1 MNRIQKITGCLLVGA
16 ALYSTKADEVL
27 TFDERVVAL
36 TILGEARGEG
46 QIGMRAV
53 GCVIQNRMNK
63 LKEPFSGKP
72 MDAAK
77 VCLLPKQFSIWNGI
91 RRESELYYLWDSK
104 SMPYARKLARL
115 VCKQKVEYITG
126 GATHFCTLKTNP
138 YWAKCK
144 KPTKVIGNHK
154 FFKIN

>member
-16 ALYSTKADEVL
+16 SLYSAKADEAL

-46 QIGMRAV
+46 QMGMRAV

-77 VCLLPKQFSIWNGI
+77 VCLLPKQFSTWNDI
-91 RRESELYYLWDSK
+91 HRESELYHLWESK
-104 SMPYARKLARL
+104 SAPYARKLARL
-115 VCKQKVEYITG
+115 VCKQKV
-126 GATHFCTLKTNP
+126 
-138 YWAKCK
+138 
-144 KPTKVIGNHK
+144 
-154 FFKIN
+154 